1 MLKDTNRSVK
11 LGFFVLV
18 GTIFLIIA
26 MYLIGAKQ
34 SLFTDTFKI
43 QVNFHNVDGL
53 MPGNN
58 VRFAGIDVGTVDEV
72 KIINDSSV
80 NVTLRIENKF
90 KSYIKKNALVS
101 IGTDGLMGNKL
112 VNINSA
118 QTPGES
124 IEENDVLVSIRP
136 IETDAMLR
144 TLNQTNEDVST
155 IARNL
160 RIITERVNNSNTLWS
175 LLTDTTVAENVKNA
189 IVSIRITGERTAE
202 VAGDLKHISSAI
214 RAGKGSMG
222 ALLTDTALSH
232 QLKQTIVN
240 IRLVSDSLAYITGDL
255 KYVTGKIKKGEGA
268 VGTILMDTAFVSNL
282 NQTVIN
288 LRKGS
293 KSLEQNMEALK
304 SSFLLKR
311 YFRKQKK
318 IQQTK

>member
-1 MLKDTNRSVK
+1 MLKDTNKTVK
-11 LGFFVLV
+11 LGIFVLA
-18 GTIFLIIA
+18 GTLFLIVA

-34 SLFTDTFKI
+34 SLFTDTFKV

-80 NVTLRIENKF
+80 NVTLRIEDKY
-90 KSYIKKNALVS
+90 KDYIKKNALVS

-118 QTPGES
+118 LEPGAP
-124 IEENDVLVSIRP
+124 IEEDDLLVSIRP

-144 TLNQTNEDVST
+144 TLNRTNEDVST

-202 VAGDLKHISSAI
+202 VAGDLKYITASI
-214 RAGKGSMG
+214 KAGKGTIG
-222 ALLTDTALSH
+222 ALLTDTGLSH
-232 QLKQTIVN
+232 QLRQTIVN
-240 IRLVSDSLAYITGDL
+240 VQLVSDSLAYITGDL
-255 KYVTGKIKKGEGA
+255 QYVTGKIKRGEGA

-282 NQTVIN
+282 NQTMIN
-288 LRKGS
+288 LRKSS

-304 SSFLLKR
+304 SSFLLRR
-311 YFRKQKK
+311 YFKKQNK
-318 IQQTK
+318 TK